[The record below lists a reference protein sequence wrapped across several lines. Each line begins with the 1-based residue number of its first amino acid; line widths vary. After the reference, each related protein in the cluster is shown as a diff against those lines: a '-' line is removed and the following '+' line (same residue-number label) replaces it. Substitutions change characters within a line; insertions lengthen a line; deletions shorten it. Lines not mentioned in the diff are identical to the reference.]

1 MPRPVRSYQRIFAAL
16 LGVLILAAW
25 VAALHLGPSSA
36 HAASVGQLQ
45 QQISQGKNTVSSLA
59 GAVSAESA
67 QVNHLGNSISA
78 LEAQI
83 TTIQA
88 DLDAKR
94 AELLKLRAE
103 LTAARARLA
112 RLQAYLVRANALLT
126 DQLVNSYESDSPDLV
141 TVVLDATGFQDLLEK
156 LSFQQ
161 RVRKENAIVIRTVRA
176 ARRAVVLEATHLGAL
191 EVRQQALTEQVL
203 GQRNRL
209 YVVKVSLV
217 HREIAATRSRDAKAG
232 KLSRAQGRLSNLQ
245 GQLAAL
251 QRQQAEQAAAA
262 ARAAQQRAAAQQA
275 AAADAGSSSS
285 ASAAPAPPSA
295 SPVSGSGGFVF
306 PLPKGSVVGPG
317 SWTPDDGVDMAAPGD
332 TPEYAVCSGTIVL
345 HGIGGFGPW
354 APVIHCDSPLAGYSY
369 VYYGHAGPLYQLAV
383 GTHVSAGQA
392 MSSIGPGIVGFST
405 GPHIEIGFCDS
416 SGTPI
421 GPSSAGAMMSLLQ
434 SSY

>member
-1 MPRPVRSYQRIFAAL
+1 MPRPARSYQRTLVAL
-16 LGVLILAAW
+16 LGVLILVAW
-25 VAALHLGPSSA
+25 VAALSSRA
-36 HAASVGQLQ
+36 SNAGAASVGQLQ
-45 QQISQGKNTVSSLA
+45 QQISKSKNTVSSLA

-83 TTIQA
+83 GIIQA

-94 AELLKLRAE
+94 AELLRLRAE
-103 LTAARARLA
+103 LSAARAHLA

-161 RVRKENAIVIRTVRA
+161 RVRKANAVVIGTVRA
-176 ARRAVVLEATHLGAL
+176 ARRAVVVEATHLGAL
-191 EVRQQALTEQVL
+191 EVRQQALTQQVL
-203 GQRNRL
+203 AQRNRL
-209 YVVKVSLV
+209 YVVKVRLV
-217 HREIAATRSRDAKAG
+217 QRQIAVARRRDAKAG
-232 KLSRAQGRLSNLQ
+232 RLSRARGRLANLR

-251 QRQQAEQAAAA
+251 QRQQAERAAAA
-262 ARAAQQRAAAQQA
+262 ARAAQQRASQQA
-275 AAADAGSSSS
+275 AAADAGSSP
-285 ASAAPAPPSA
+285 AAVAPSAA
-295 SPVSGSGGFVF
+295 PVSGSGGFVF

-345 HGIGGFGPW
+345 HGIGGFGPS

-383 GTHVSAGQA
+383 GTHVSAGQV
-392 MSSIGPGIVGFST
+392 MSSIGPGIVGIST

-421 GPSSAGAMMSLLQ
+421 GPGSAGAMMSLLQ
-434 SSY
+434 SSF

>member
-1 MPRPVRSYQRIFAAL
+1 MPRPAWSYQRTFVAL
-16 LGVLILAAW
+16 LGVLILAGW
-25 VAALHLGPSSA
+25 VAALSSRPSSA

-45 QQISQGKNTVSSLA
+45 QQINNSKNTVSGLA
-59 GAVSAESA
+59 GAVSAASA
-67 QVNHLGNSISA
+67 RVNHLGNSISA

-83 TTIQA
+83 TAIQA

-103 LTAARARLA
+103 LTAARAHLA

-126 DQLVNSYESDSPDLV
+126 NQLVNSYESDSPDLV

-161 RVRKENAIVIRTVRA
+161 RVRKANAIVIGTVRA
-176 ARRAVVLEATHLGAL
+176 ARRAVVLEATRLGAL
-191 EVRQQALTEQVL
+191 EVREQALTQQVL
-203 GQRNRL
+203 AQRNRL

-217 HREIAATRSRDAKAG
+217 QRQIAATRSRDAKAG
-232 KLSRAQGRLSNLQ
+232 KLSRARGRLSNLQ

-262 ARAAQQRAAAQQA
+262 ARAAQQRAAQQA
-275 AAADAGSSSS
+275 AAADTGSSSS
-285 ASAAPAPPSA
+285 APAPSA
-295 SPVSGSGGFVF
+295 VSVSGSGGFVF

-369 VYYGHAGPLYQLAV
+369 VYYGHAGPLYQLGV
-383 GTHVSAGQA
+383 GTHVSAGQV

-421 GPSSAGAMMSLLQ
+421 GPGSAGAMMSLLQ